1 MTRRVITYFQRAL
14 IPNRYK
20 TTALERVW
28 SERQRGEPWRGGEKR
43 IMTSTLP
50 PHDQI
55 GPECRPPF
63 LVRPLV
69 TVSGTAAD
77 GAPRAQRRPVEPLG
91 GAPAVSMRAHGLP
104 LLCLVSEAGRSSL
117 RAKQLLARSSLHAR
131 RHAASPPPVC
141 QAAAARSEG
150 SSGRLR
156 PTTPLLPES
165 IAAPAAS
172 PAPPAPDAQAGLQPP
187 RSRPRAEG
195 VPFLRLRGAGRAGA
209 RPTRRAARGIPASAS
224 PSAEAPPRPR
234 ARAAGSGPARGGR
247 TAARGAGAAH
257 NPARA
262 PPSSQTA
269 ARRGRAPP

>member
-1 MTRRVITYFQRAL
+1 MRVFWKQVIDTILSARYRLRDNATGAAPQR
-14 IPNRYK
+14 
-20 TTALERVW
+20 
-28 SERQRGEPWRGGEKR
+28 
-43 IMTSTLP
+43 
-50 PHDQI
+50 
-55 GPECRPPF
+55 C
-63 LVRPLV
+63 
-69 TVSGTAAD
+69 
-77 GAPRAQRRPVEPLG
+77 APPVEPLG
-91 GAPAVSMRAHGLP
+91 GAPAVSMRAHGP

-262 PPSSQTA
+262 PPSSQSA

>member
-1 MTRRVITYFQRAL
+1 MTRRVITNFQRAL

-50 PHDQI
+50 PYDQI

-69 TVSGTAAD
+69 TVSGRPTGRPA
-77 GAPRAQRRPVEPLG
+77 AQRRPVEPLG

-224 PSAEAPPRPR
+224 PSAEAPQRPR

-262 PPSSQTA
+262 PPSSQSA

>member
-1 MTRRVITYFQRAL
+1 MLRSDLRI
-14 IPNRYK
+14 
-20 TTALERVW
+20 ERN
-28 SERQRGEPWRGGEKR
+28 S
-43 IMTSTLP
+43 
-50 PHDQI
+50 
-55 GPECRPPF
+55 
-63 LVRPLV
+63 PLV
-69 TVSGTAAD
+69 TVSGTAT
-77 GAPRAQRRPVEPLG
+77 GAAARCAPLVWPLG

-234 ARAAGSGPARGGR
+234 ARAARRGPWGNEARSD
-247 TAARGAGAAH
+247 AVCAGATLRLEVLV
-257 NPARA
+257 PCRLEGGT
-262 PPSSQTA
+262 PWLLGGPERPGSA
-269 ARRGRAPP
+269 AFGPWGSLLFGL

>member
-1 MTRRVITYFQRAL
+1 MRVFWKQVIDTILSA
-14 IPNRYK
+14 RYRLRDNA
-20 TTALERVW
+20 TGAAPQ
-28 SERQRGEPWRGGEKR
+28 RQRCPRWRPGR
-43 IMTSTLP
+43 
-50 PHDQI
+50 
-55 GPECRPPF
+55 
-63 LVRPLV
+63 VV
-69 TVSGTAAD
+69 
-77 GAPRAQRRPVEPLG
+77 LG

-117 RAKQLLARSSLHAR
+117 RAKQLLARSSMRAR
-131 RHAASPPPVC
+131 CHAASPPPVC
-141 QAAAARSEG
+141 QAAAARSED
-150 SSGRLR
+150 SSGVRLR
-156 PTTPLLPES
+156 STPFS
-165 IAAPAAS
+165 S
-172 PAPPAPDAQAGLQPP
+172 PRPSPRPPPPPPYDAQAGLQPP

-262 PPSSQTA
+262 PPSSQSA

>member
-1 MTRRVITYFQRAL
+1 
-14 IPNRYK
+14 
-20 TTALERVW
+20 
-28 SERQRGEPWRGGEKR
+28 
-43 IMTSTLP
+43 
-50 PHDQI
+50 
-55 GPECRPPF
+55 
-63 LVRPLV
+63 
-69 TVSGTAAD
+69 
-77 GAPRAQRRPVEPLG
+77 
-91 GAPAVSMRAHGLP
+91 MRAHGLP

-141 QAAAARSEG
+141 QAAIARSEG

-156 PTTPLLPES
+156 PTTPLLPAS

-262 PPSSQTA
+262 PPSSQSA
-269 ARRGRAPP
+269 ARRGRAPPSITPSPSPRPPAPPSRALRGRAGVRSCAAAPGWVQRTSERLGDSQLPCHTSRDERAEKLGVRRGTAKRATTALATRGYVAHLLVE